1 MMEEK
6 LGVTEAQIIKACY
19 LAIKAHK
26 SSSSNNNNIGYIKE
40 SSSEDGASVFA
51 FGGSW
56 GDEDFYSHE
65 PFGEIII
72 DASLFPSLK
81 SVGNKEPA
89 KINQGFFRRFQAVL
103 QSLQG
108 EVEKAIKKAKPI
120 IFTGHYSGGPVAI
133 LAAVWYLEK
142 YTRSSGVFPCKCLTF
157 GSPLVG
163 DRIFTHALNRENWAR
178 FFLHFVGRYD
188 IVPRITL
195 APYSSLKTE
204 FGQILDFFNPKSK
217 SFQKPSILTSQEALT
232 FFKTVL
238 KNASSVASHAACNLM
253 GSTNSLL
260 EIISNFVALSPY
272 RPSGTFIFCTGNGK
286 LVCVKNPNAVLQI
299 LFYCCQPGNESEVK
313 DAASRSLCMD
323 YNKELDDS
331 LLGMQDVV
339 YLDDDD
345 MEIPLSANS
354 NASGDTASVN
364 AALKDLGLSTRAR
377 LCLRAAQAFEKKK
390 LEYEKTIDSKIPII
404 IKMHD
409 VIADYQKTCKDRK
422 IGYYDAFK
430 IQKGT
435 PDFNANVKRL
445 ELAGIWDEIVE
456 MLKRYE
462 LPDGFESRPEWVEL
476 GTKFRKLVE
485 TLDIANYYRHSKDE
499 DTGTYLRDGGRPKRY
514 KYTQRWYEHAHRLSE
529 DSSSETIF
537 WAKVEEL
544 KRKPFE
550 EVKNQIV
557 DLEKQVSE
565 WVRKGELDDDVFL
578 EKSTFVEWLKTLQQ
592 KHRYE
597 SCLRLEFGH

>member
-1 MMEEK
+1 MEEK
-6 LGVTEAQIIKACY
+6 LGVTEAQMIKACC
-19 LAIKAHK
+19 LAVRSHK
-26 SSSSNNNNIGYIKE
+26 SSGYIKE
-40 SSSEDGASVFA
+40 SGSEDTVFA

-56 GDEDFYSHE
+56 AHQDFYSHE
-65 PFGEIII
+65 PFGEITI
-72 DASLFPSLK
+72 DPSLFPSLK
-81 SVGNKEPA
+81 SVGNNEPA
-89 KINQGFFRRFQAVL
+89 KINQGFFRRFQALLL
-103 QSLQG
+103 QTLQA

-120 IFTGHYSGGPVAI
+120 IFTGHSSGGPVAI

-142 YTRSSGVFPCKCLTF
+142 YTRSSGDPCKCLTF

-204 FGQILDFFNPKSK
+204 FGQILDFFNPKSSNFHK
-217 SFQKPSILTSQEALT
+217 SSILISQEALT

-260 EIISNFVALSPY
+260 EIISSFVELSPY

-299 LFYCCQPGNESEVK
+299 LFYCCQPGDESEVK
-313 DAASRSLCMD
+313 DATSRSLYMD
-323 YNKELDDS
+323 YNKELEDS

-345 MEIPLSANS
+345 DDDTEIPLSANT
-354 NASGDTASVN
+354 NASGDTASIN

-390 LEYEKTIDSKIPII
+390 LEYQKTIDSKIPMI

-409 VIADYQKTCKDRK
+409 VIADYQKACNDRK

-485 TLDIANYYRHSKDE
+485 PLDIANYYRHSKDE

-514 KYTQRWYEHAHRLSE
+514 KYTQRWHEHAHRLNE
-529 DSSSETIF
+529 GSSSETIF

-544 KRKPFE
+544 RRKPFA
-550 EVKNQIV
+550 EVKDQIV
-557 DLEKQVSE
+557 GLEKQVRE
-565 WVRKGELDDDVFL
+565 WVQTEELNNDVFL
-578 EKSTFVEWLKTLQQ
+578 EKSTFVVWWKTLPQQ
-592 KHRYE
+592 HRSE
-597 SCLRLEFGH
+597 SCLRLQFGH